1 MRTGAAAAPNNLGDV
16 PRSALCAALIAVLA
30 LGGCSLKADDADTD
44 IDSGDVSFGGAPV
57 VGAEPDDERATEK
70 LGFPFIATRNTTRV
84 AGSDPVADAAGVASA
99 LFPATDEETQPPA
112 IVLVDKDDWQGI
124 VAASVLVS
132 APMRAPILL
141 SDGDELPAV
150 TAETIDRLKPKGA
163 SLARGAETILIGDRP
178 PPPPNTKSAV
188 IKGTDPYD
196 TAVAIDRFSAVARG
210 KPSPN
215 VIIAS
220 GEKPEYAMPAAAWG
234 ARSGDA
240 ILFVKQNEIPEQ
252 TRSALEQHE
261 KPRIFVLGPE
271 SVISSDVEKELG
283 DLGRVERVG
292 AEGPVENAI
301 AFAGYNK
308 GDFGWGP
315 IAPGGNY
322 TVASSTRPG
331 DAAGAAGLGA
341 NGIFAPLLLTDAP
354 RPLPRALE
362 NFFLDVQPGYYA
374 DTDPRDSV
382 FNRVW
387 ILGGTDAIAADVQAR
402 LDTLVSLVPIEEP
415 EQ

>member
-1 MRTGAAAAPNNLGDV
+1 
-16 PRSALCAALIAVLA
+16 
-30 LGGCSLKADDADTD
+30 
-44 IDSGDVSFGGAPV
+44 
-57 VGAEPDDERATEK
+57 
-70 LGFPFIATRNTTRV
+70 
-84 AGSDPVADAAGVASA
+84 VASA
-99 LFPATDEETQPPA
+99 LFPATDDESRPPA

-124 VAASVLVS
+124 IAASVLVS

-141 SDGDELPAV
+141 SDGDKLPAV
-150 TAETIDRLKPKGA
+150 TTETIDRLKPKGA
-163 SLARGAETILIGDRP
+163 SLARGAQTILIGDKP
-178 PPPPNTKSAV
+178 PPPSNTKSAV

-196 TAVAIDRFSAVARG
+196 TAVAIDRFSSVARG

-240 ILFVKQNEIPEQ
+240 ILFVKQNEIPAQ
-252 TRSALEQHE
+252 TKSALEQHE
-261 KPRIFVLGPE
+261 KPRIFILGPE
-271 SVISSDVEKELG
+271 SVISADVEKQLGELG
-283 DLGRVERVG
+283 KVERIGADG
-292 AEGPVENAI
+292 AEANAV
-301 AFAGYNK
+301 AFAGYHK

-322 TVASSTRPG
+322 TVANSKRPG

-341 NGIFAPLLLTDAP
+341 NGIFAPLLLTDTAT
-354 RPLPRALE
+354 PLSKDLE
-362 NFFLDVQPGYYA
+362 GFFLDVQPGYYA

-387 ILGGTDAIAADVQAR
+387 ILGGTDAIAADVQSQ
-402 LDTLVSLVPIEEP
+402 LDSLVALVTIDEP
-415 EQ
+415 PK